1 MPQTLPVMVKSQTQ
15 ASLVTMPMSDSD
27 NSVGRG
33 KPMTF
38 KKLLEKV
45 EENQD
50 KNNEP

>member
-1 MPQTLPVMVKSQTQ
+1 MPISEFDK
-15 ASLVTMPMSDSD
+15 
-27 NSVGRG
+27 SVGRE